1 MLSNLQIILVAGA
14 ALLFLVILYLF
25 FRPLFTRKLTQNSL
39 DDSSS
44 MLFQEGVE
52 QGTLGFEDEAFQEQ
66 ELIILNLVSMDKSNF
81 DMNQVLTLLKNLDA
95 KYVNGFFS
103 YRDLGGREIYR
114 IASGINP
121 GLLDSDT
128 QTHVLLMA
136 LDLYQAIDPVKA
148 FETMLESASGI
159 SEKLHASICDSARAP
174 LSKQMIEHL
183 KLELKKLAILNP
195 CEVFL
200 RNEQAKQEIH
210 FYPRK
215 NTLS

>member
-25 FRPLFTRKLTQNSL
+25 FRPFFTRKLIQNSL

-183 KLELKKLAILNP
+183 KSRA
-195 CEVFL
+195 
-200 RNEQAKQEIH
+200 QEISH
-210 FYPRK
+210 LKSMRSISEK
-215 NTLS
+215 

>member
-25 FRPLFTRKLTQNSL
+25 FRPLFTRKLIQNSL

-44 MLFQEGVE
+44 TLFQEGVE
-52 QGTLGFEDEAFQEQ
+52 QGTLGFEDEDEAFQEQ

-183 KLELKKLAILNP
+183 KSRA
-195 CEVFL
+195 
-200 RNEQAKQEIH
+200 QEISH
-210 FYPRK
+210 LKSIRRISEK
-215 NTLS
+215 

>member
-1 MLSNLQIILVAGA
+1 MPSNLQIILVSGA

-25 FRPLFTRKLTQNSL
+25 FRPLFTRKLTQNTL
-39 DDSSS
+39 NDSSS
-44 MLFQEGVE
+44 MLFKEGVE
-52 QGTLGFEDEAFQEQ
+52 QGTLGFDDEDNLFQEQ
-66 ELIILNLVSMDKSNF
+66 ELIIFNLVSMDKSNF

-95 KYVNGFFS
+95 KYANGFFS
-103 YRDLGGREIYR
+103 YRDSSGREIYR

-128 QTHVLLMA
+128 QTHVLMMA
-136 LDLYQAIDPVKA
+136 LDLHQAIDPVKA

-183 KLELKKLAILNP
+183 RSRA
-195 CEVFL
+195 
-200 RNEQAKQEIH
+200 QEISH
-210 FYPRK
+210 LKSMRS
-215 NTLS
+215 LSVK

>member
-1 MLSNLQIILVAGA
+1 MPSNLQIILLAGA
-14 ALLFLVILYLF
+14 ALIFLVILYLF
-25 FRPLFTRKLTQNSL
+25 FKPLFTRKLIQNSL

-44 MLFQEGVE
+44 MLFQEDVE
-52 QGTLGFEDEAFQEQ
+52 QGTLGFDDEDEAVQEQ

-95 KYVNGFFS
+95 KYVDGFFS

-121 GLLDSDT
+121 GILDPDT

-136 LDLYQAIDPVKA
+136 LDLHKAIDPVKA

-183 KLELKKLAILNP
+183 KSRA
-195 CEVFL
+195 
-200 RNEQAKQEIH
+200 QEISH
-210 FYPRK
+210 LQSMRSISAK
-215 NTLS
+215 

>member
-25 FRPLFTRKLTQNSL
+25 FRPFFTRKLIQNSL

-95 KYVNGFFS
+95 KYANGFFS
-103 YRDLGGREIYR
+103 YRDLSGREIYR

-128 QTHVLLMA
+128 QTHVLMMA
-136 LDLYQAIDPVKA
+136 LDLHQAIDPVKA

-183 KLELKKLAILNP
+183 RSRA
-195 CEVFL
+195 
-200 RNEQAKQEIH
+200 QEISH
-210 FYPRK
+210 LKSMRS
-215 NTLS
+215 LSVK

>member
-14 ALLFLVILYLF
+14 TLLFMVILYLF
-25 FRPLFTRKLTQNSL
+25 FRPLFTRKLIQNSL

-52 QGTLGFEDEAFQEQ
+52 QGTLGFEDEDEAFQEQ

-183 KLELKKLAILNP
+183 KSRA
-195 CEVFL
+195 
-200 RNEQAKQEIH
+200 QEISH
-210 FYPRK
+210 LKSMRSISK
-215 NTLS
+215 K

>member
-25 FRPLFTRKLTQNSL
+25 FRPLFTRKLIQNSL

-52 QGTLGFEDEAFQEQ
+52 QGTLGFEDEDEAFQEQ

-103 YRDLGGREIYR
+103 YRDLSGREIYR

-183 KLELKKLAILNP
+183 KSRA
-195 CEVFL
+195 
-200 RNEQAKQEIH
+200 QEISH
-210 FYPRK
+210 LKSMRSISK
-215 NTLS
+215 K

>member
-25 FRPLFTRKLTQNSL
+25 FRPLFTRKLIQNSL

-52 QGTLGFEDEAFQEQ
+52 QGTLGFEDEDEVFQEQ

-159 SEKLHASICDSARAP
+159 SEKLHASICDAARAP

-183 KLELKKLAILNP
+183 KSRA
-195 CEVFL
+195 
-200 RNEQAKQEIH
+200 QEISH
-210 FYPRK
+210 LKSMRSISEK
-215 NTLS
+215 

>member
-1 MLSNLQIILVAGA
+1 MPSNLQIILVAGA

-25 FRPLFTRKLTQNSL
+25 FKPLFTRKLIQNSL

-44 MLFQEGVE
+44 MLFQEDVE
-52 QGTLGFEDEAFQEQ
+52 QGTLGFDDEDEAVQEQ

-121 GLLDSDT
+121 GILDSDT
-128 QTHVLLMA
+128 QTYVLLMA

-183 KLELKKLAILNP
+183 KSRA
-195 CEVFL
+195 
-200 RNEQAKQEIH
+200 QEISH
-210 FYPRK
+210 LQSMRSISAK
-215 NTLS
+215 